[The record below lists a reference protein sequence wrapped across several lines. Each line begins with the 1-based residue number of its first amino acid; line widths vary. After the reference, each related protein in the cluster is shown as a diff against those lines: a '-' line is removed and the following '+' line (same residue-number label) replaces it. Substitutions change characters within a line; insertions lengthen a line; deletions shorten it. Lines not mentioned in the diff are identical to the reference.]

1 MSRIGR
7 QPIPLPSGVSIKLDG
22 RSVEVSGPKGTL
34 KREISEPISIAQ
46 EDGQLLITRP
56 DDSPDVRALH
66 GLERTLV
73 ANMVTGVTTG
83 FTRSLQLTGVGYRAQ
98 LLGPNL
104 VLQVGYSHPV
114 EVAPPPGIS
123 FTIDQVQAQRGTES
137 RVNVNGIDKAA
148 VGEVAARIRGVRKPE
163 PYLGKG
169 IRYSDEVIRRKAGKA
184 GKAGGKKK

>member
-7 QPIPLPSGVSIKLDG
+7 QPIPVPSGVKIDLADHHIT
-22 RSVEVSGPKGTL
+22 VSGPKGTL
-34 KREISEPISIAQ
+34 SRTFREPISVEQ
-46 EDGQLLITRP
+46 QDGQLLVTRP
-56 DDSPDVRALH
+56 NDDPEARALH
-66 GLERTLV
+66 GLTRSLV

-98 LLGPNL
+98 LMGKNL

-114 EVAPPPGIS
+114 EVAPPSDIS
-123 FTIDQVQAQRGTES
+123 FTIDQVQAQRGSES
-137 RVNVNGIDKAA
+137 RVHVQGIDKAV
-148 VGEVAARIRGVRKPE
+148 VGEIASRIRNVRPPE

-169 IRYSDEVIRRKAGKA
+169 IRYTDEVIRRKAGKA

>member
-7 QPIPLPSGVSIKLDG
+7 QPIPVPSGVKIELLDHH
-22 RSVEVSGPKGTL
+22 VTVSGPKGTL
-34 KREISEPISIAQ
+34 SRSFSEPISIEQ
-46 EDGQLLITRP
+46 QDGQLLVTRP
-56 DDSPDVRALH
+56 NDDAEVRALH
-66 GLERTLV
+66 GLTRSLV

-98 LLGPNL
+98 LIGKNL

-114 EVAPPPGIS
+114 EVAPPENVS
-123 FTIDQVQAQRGTES
+123 FTIDQVQAQRGSES
-137 RVNVNGIDKAA
+137 RVHVQGIDKAA
-148 VGEVAARIRGVRKPE
+148 VGEIASRIRNVRPPE

-169 IRYSDEVIRRKAGKA
+169 IRYTDEVIRRKAGKA